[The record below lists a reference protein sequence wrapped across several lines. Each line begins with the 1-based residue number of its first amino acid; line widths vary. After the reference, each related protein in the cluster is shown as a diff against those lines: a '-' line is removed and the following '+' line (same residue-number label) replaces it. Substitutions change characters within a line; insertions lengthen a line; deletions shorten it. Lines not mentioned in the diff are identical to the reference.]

1 MVLAYFFYKVANM
14 ETILVLFE
22 KTKNYLDSQVFTI
35 EGNPI
40 TFLNILMALILI
52 VLLVFIS
59 GKLAKLL
66 ENRIF
71 DKNKLDIGIRHAI
84 ATIFKYSLI
93 TIGVIIILSSSGINL
108 SALTVLVGTLGVGI
122 GFGLQSI
129 TSNFISGI
137 IILFERPIKV
147 GDRIEVGD
155 TSGDVVKIS
164 GRATT
169 ILTNDNIAIIVP
181 NSDFINKEVTN
192 WSYNDRMVRFK
203 IPISVAYSSDVR
215 LVEKLLI
222 EVAEENPNVL
232 KEPKP
237 IVRFMSY
244 ENSALNFELR
254 IWTSS
259 LIHRQGRVIS
269 EINFGIFDK
278 FKENDIVVPFP
289 QMDIRMKR

>member
-22 KTKNYLDSQVFTI
+22 KTKNYLDFQVFTI

-71 DKNKLDIGIRHAI
+71 DKNKLDVGIRHAI

-155 TSGDVVKIS
+155 TLGDVVKIS

-215 LVEKLLI
+215 LVEKLLL

-237 IVRFMSY
+237 LVRFMSY

-278 FKENDIVVPFP
+278 FKANDIVVPFP